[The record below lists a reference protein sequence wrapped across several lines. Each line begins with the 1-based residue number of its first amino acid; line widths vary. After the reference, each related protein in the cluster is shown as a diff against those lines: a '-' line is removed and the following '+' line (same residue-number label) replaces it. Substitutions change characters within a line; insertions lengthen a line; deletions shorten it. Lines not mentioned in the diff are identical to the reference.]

1 MKLEGLVRTSPVAQ
15 RNLPTAEQ
23 IGCEVCSPPGEFSR
37 DISVCVSVRSTR
49 RRSCVIRILCWKYQ
63 KVGRCLRFFLFQAQ
77 NCIDSRFAV
86 SGGAAP
92 AARPFSQWKGT
103 SPRQVGLRK
112 CIPPRALLF
121 LGAAVGANT
130 AAAAAATDGAFR
142 IARTSNGW
150 RGIEGAGGEPV
161 GTPRMIPEE
170 QRLGESSW
178 LMAERPD
185 SNDAR
190 PVPLPLSDDGEP
202 AERVH
207 TVPAAAATAT
217 TGAAGAADEGGRGG
231 SDGPAVVAAANFR
244 ADAEGFG
251 PEWTTRHHRRL
262 ATTSSEALCDGIL
275 DGDVCCGSECGKCGG
290 TACSS
295 RGGGADDCCRGNIM
309 ESGILCSD
317 NGGASP
323 CIVDGKGQAADEEK
337 MLMRPWLSA
346 KHTVRFV
353 RLRFISFCRV
363 KAERCM
369 LQSNP
374 QPAAVVLEQMKTAS
388 PTNNG
393 LVLFFAPPQ
402 RALTSTLVRVAH
414 SS

>member
-1 MKLEGLVRTSPVAQ
+1 MKLDRPCQ
-15 RNLPTAEQ
+15 NLSRGSTHPPHCGVNRLRSSFAPR
-23 IGCEVCSPPGEFSR
+23 GVLKGHFGVCVCS
-37 DISVCVSVRSTR
+37 
-49 RRSCVIRILCWKYQ
+49 KYQ
-63 KVGRCLRFFLFQAQ
+63 KVLCHLHFVLEVSEGRCLLSFLFQAR
-77 NCIDSRFAV
+77 NCCVDSRFAV

-130 AAAAAATDGAFR
+130 AAAAAATDGAFQ

-150 RGIEGAGGEPV
+150 RGMGGAGGEPA

-170 QRLGESSW
+170 QRLGELSW
-178 LMAERPD
+178 SMAERPD

-207 TVPAAAATAT
+207 AIPAAAATAT
-217 TGAAGAADEGGRGG
+217 AGAAGDGGRGG

-251 PEWTTRHHRRL
+251 PEWATRYHRRL

-323 CIVDGKGQAADEEK
+323 CIVAGKGQAADEDK
-337 MLMRPWLSA
+337 ILMRPWLSA
-346 KHTVRFV
+346 KYTVRFCSTAFHFFLTNQG
-353 RLRFISFCRV
+353 RALY
-363 KAERCM
+363 
-369 LQSNP
+369 
-374 QPAAVVLEQMKTAS
+374 AAVQSATGCRCARTDENCLSHK
-388 PTNNG
+388 
-393 LVLFFAPPQ
+393 
-402 RALTSTLVRVAH
+402 
-414 SS
+414 